1 MSNIVDDF
9 IRNRLY
15 NGIVKNCREPSW
27 KNRGGFFYTQ
37 MEVRNA
43 KET

>member
-9 IRNRLY
+9 THNRLY
-15 NGIVKNCREPSW
+15 NGIVKNCRELSW
-27 KNRGGFFYTQ
+27 KKHEGFFYAQ
-37 MEVRNA
+37 MEVQNA